1 MVIWRVW
8 IWYCMQI
15 RFKNT
20 CKPTGIPAQAASPWP
35 PHPPTARSWKPR
47 AVGSDANFTEQD
59 LSQTSKQLTF
69 SHESANKKSSLFDF
83 LHLVHFCWS
92 SEVSFFS
99 IKNSL
104 KKGSPWN
111 TMFHPLD
118 KRDPSW
124 ESHTHKTKVR
134 KNNLHQIIQGK
145 HPATTNG
152 FTQQYHQSSPFCVVL
167 NRWTLYSKGR
177 ETCSR
182 NWRCLDW
189 NIDDRI
195 ISMMDFIWMNYGFL
209 DRF

>member
-1 MVIWRVW
+1 
-8 IWYCMQI
+8 MQI

-83 LHLVHFCWS
+83 LHLDHFCWS
-92 SEVSFFS
+92 SEVSFFFNQ
-99 IKNSL
+99 KQFKKRFAMEHYVPSL
-104 KKGSPWN
+104 RQKGSI
-111 TMFHPLD
+111 LGI
-118 KRDPSW
+118 
-124 ESHTHKTKVR
+124 SHTQKKSS

-152 FTQQYHQSSPFCVVL
+152 FTQQYHQSSSFCVVL
-167 NRWTLYSKGR
+167 NRWTL
-177 ETCSR
+177 
-182 NWRCLDW
+182 
-189 NIDDRI
+189 
-195 ISMMDFIWMNYGFL
+195 
-209 DRF
+209 

>member
-1 MVIWRVW
+1 MRTSLSRTWAKR
-8 IWYCMQI
+8 Q
-15 RFKNT
+15 NS
-20 CKPTGIPAQAASPWP
+20 SPFHMNP
-35 PHPPTARSWKPR
+35 
-47 AVGSDANFTEQD
+47 
-59 LSQTSKQLTF
+59 QTKSLHFLTF
-69 SHESANKKSSLFDF
+69 YTSSIFVEAQKSH
-83 LHLVHFCWS
+83 
-92 SEVSFFS
+92 FFS

-195 ISMMDFIWMNYGFL
+195 ISMIIMIHQIKKTMRENLNEMLLVKIREREW
-209 DRF
+209 